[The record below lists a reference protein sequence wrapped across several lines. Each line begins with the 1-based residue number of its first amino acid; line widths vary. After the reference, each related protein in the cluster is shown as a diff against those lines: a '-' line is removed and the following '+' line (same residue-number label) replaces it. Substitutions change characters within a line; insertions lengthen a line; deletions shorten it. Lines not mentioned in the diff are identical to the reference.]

1 MVAFEGVNSVQLLQN
16 AMRVCVQNHTII
28 ANNIANADTPNFTPS
43 KLDFQG
49 TLRETLEGRG
59 RFSLRKTQARHLDIT
74 REIPR
79 FEHIALS
86 SKNDYNKV
94 DLEQEMANLSENTG
108 NYTIYGSLLAKQ
120 FKQAKDMLAAMR

>member
-1 MVAFEGVNSVQLLQN
+1 MAFDGVNSVQLLQR
-16 AMRVCVQNHTII
+16 AMQVCTQNHTVI

-43 KLDFQG
+43 KLDFQR
-49 TLRETLEGRG
+49 TLRDNLEGRG
-59 RFSLRKTQARHLDIT
+59 RFSLRKTQARHLDVT
-74 REIPR
+74 REIQR
-79 FEHIALS
+79 FEHIALF

-120 FKQAKDMLAAMR
+120 FKQVKDMLAGSR

>member
-1 MVAFEGVNSVQLLQN
+1 MAYEGVSSVQLLQE
-16 AMRVCVQNHTII
+16 AMRTCVQNHTVI

-49 TLRETLEGRG
+49 TLNEALEGRG
-59 RFSLRKTQARHLDIT
+59 RFSLRKTQARHLDIS

-94 DLEQEMANLSENTG
+94 DLEQEMADLSENTG
-108 NYTIYGSLLAKQ
+108 KYTIYGSLLVKQ
-120 FKQAKDMLAAMR
+120 FKQAKDMLAGLR

>member
-1 MVAFEGVNSVQLLQN
+1 MAFEGVNSVRLLEN

-28 ANNIANADTPNFTPS
+28 ANNIANADTPNFTPA

-59 RFSLRKTQARHLDIT
+59 RFSLRKTQARHLDVT

-79 FEHIALS
+79 FQHIALS

-108 NYTIYGSLLAKQ
+108 NYTIYGSLLVKQ
-120 FKQAKDMLAAMR
+120 FRQVKDMLSALR

>member
-1 MVAFEGVNSVQLLQN
+1 MAFEGVSSVRLLQD
-16 AMRVCVQNHTII
+16 AMRVCVQNHTVI

-49 TLRETLEGRG
+49 TLQETLGGRG
-59 RFSLRKTQARHLDIT
+59 RFSLRKTQARHLDIS

-94 DLEQEMANLSENTG
+94 DLEQEMADLSENTG
-108 NYTIYGSLLAKQ
+108 KYTIYGSLLVKQ
-120 FKQAKDMLAAMR
+120 FKQAKDMLAGLR

>member
-1 MVAFEGVNSVQLLQN
+1 MAFAGVNSVRLLQD
-16 AMRVCVQNHTII
+16 AMRVCMQNHKVI
-28 ANNIANADTPNFTPS
+28 ANNIANADTPNFTPA

-59 RFSLRKTQARHLDIT
+59 RFSLRKTQARHLDLT

-86 SKNDYNKV
+86 AKNDYNKV

-108 NYTIYGSLLAKQ
+108 NYTIYSSLLVKQ
-120 FKQAKDMLAAMR
+120 FRQAKDMLSAMR